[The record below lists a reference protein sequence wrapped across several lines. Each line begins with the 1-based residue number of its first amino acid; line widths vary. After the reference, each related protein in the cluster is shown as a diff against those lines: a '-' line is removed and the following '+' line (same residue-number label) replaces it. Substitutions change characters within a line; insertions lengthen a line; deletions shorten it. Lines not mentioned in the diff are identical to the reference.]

1 MLDGG
6 YTDAGRHQE
15 KNWLPCNQGG
25 LLVEEGPEGP
35 PAAWKYKQP
44 GWKIMYR
51 PEAESL
57 QHCGL

>member
-6 YTDAGRHQE
+6 YTDAGSHQE

-35 PAAWKYKQP
+35 PAVWKYKQP

-51 PEAESL
+51 PEAESV
-57 QHCGL
+57 